1 MPILPDQSDLIAAN
15 DRLTKEVASLTEKAN
30 KAAAELA
37 TTNASLATVTGERDK
52 NAANLATAQAS
63 IASLTK
69 DLEASKAAESA
80 ATAKVTKLEAEKV
93 EFDKAVAAKVA
104 EMGITGKPVPAAAS
118 APASGKKLT
127 LTEQALAANAKA

>member
-15 DRLTKEVASLTEKAN
+15 ERLTKEVASLIEKAN

-37 TTNASLATVTGERDK
+37 TTNASLATITAERDQ
-52 NAANLATAQAS
+52 NAADLTAAK
-63 IASLTK
+63 ASLASVTK
-69 DLEASKAAESA
+69 ELADAKAAEAA

-93 EFDKAVAAKVA
+93 EFDKAVASKVA
-104 EMGITGKPVPAAAS
+104 EMGITGKAVPAAAS

-127 LTEQALAANAKA
+127 LTELCLASQ